1 MAIHKGQESCLPH
14 NLPNDLILA
23 ARVRM
28 KNQEAYTQMFGPGL
42 FDSPQALGSSID
54 GTSHIAIQA
63 NQDGSGPQIQGDHVI
78 SKQQYMR
85 HNTSD
90 LRALKPTNN
99 DSAVPYSSPNQTWVD
114 PSLHFI
120 MIMSI
125 LSSHICMLVSPLC
138 NVKLWKI
145 IHRDLCLL
153 EGTISLHGLLNL
165 FEPKPVENRNLK
177 FVQPD
182 GFSDYDFEC
191 AREDVEA
198 ANNMWGTSLVGHVI
212 CKEPKF
218 VAVRNSMYKAWQ
230 IPFIG

>member
-1 MAIHKGQESCLPH
+1 MIKFARDSESILSIVMMAIHKGQESCLPH

-99 DSAVPYSSPNQTWVD
+99 DSAVPYSSPNQTWVGYESPFYND
-114 PSLHFI
+114 NVYPKQPHMHASLSTMQRQTLENH
-120 MIMSI
+120 SSGS
-125 LSSHICMLVSPLC
+125 LSTR
-138 NVKLWKI
+138 
-145 IHRDLCLL
+145 RD
-153 EGTISLHGLLNL
+153 NQ
-165 FEPKPVENRNLK
+165 F
-177 FVQPD
+177 
-182 GFSDYDFEC
+182 
-191 AREDVEA
+191 
-198 ANNMWGTSLVGHVI
+198 
-212 CKEPKF
+212 
-218 VAVRNSMYKAWQ
+218 AWAS
-230 IPFIG
+230 